1 MLHVLGQA
9 VEGTLRLLTCDVKT
23 NRRIK
28 TANGKL
34 YMLSFQWLKRE
45 NKKRFE
51 KADG

>member
-9 VEGTLRLLTCDVKT
+9 VEGMLRLLTCDVKT

-34 YMLSFQWLKRE
+34 YMAILSMVKEGEQEMFWE
-45 NKKRFE
+45 
-51 KADG
+51 G